1 MKLLLSASGVENR
14 TIAAALVELVGKA
27 AGETKVGFVP
37 TAINAEDGNKDW
49 YINQFVKLWRF
60 GYNWIDVVDPSA
72 ADLDWKARLD
82 LVDLVFI
89 SGGNTFHLL
98 NQARLTGF
106 DKWIIENKN
115 KKVFVGSSAGTLLLT
130 PTIEIAAM
138 EPGPDINKCDL
149 KDLTGLG
156 LVDFEVEPHCDE
168 ARFKLVEQYAKQREY
183 PVYAIDDQTAIKV
196 DGHEVEVITEGFWKV
211 FGK

>member
-37 TAINAEDGNKDW
+37 TAVNAEDGNKDW